1 MIEVPINV
9 LVDKSTGMVFLDVKS
24 VIDII
29 GCFQRQCGD
38 NSRSELLT
46 NMVKCIEGAEKQV
59 LTASEK

>member
-1 MIEVPINV
+1 MFEVPVNGL
-9 LVDKSTGMVFLDVKS
+9 LVGGIVYLDVKN
-24 VIDII
+24 VIDIV

-59 LTASEK
+59 LATAVK